1 MNLLKIRNTVFFLVI
16 FLMTGCTSLPFVRVI
31 QVGPGAYNIVQVP
44 AQASSV
50 VAGATAAGLIGAI
63 LLMDDPM
70 TLEKLK
76 EKQRKLCASGKALT
90 FHQEVDCLTL

>member
-1 MNLLKIRNTVFFLVI
+1 MKLITAVFLLAVS
-16 FLMTGCTSLPFVRVI
+16 LMTGCTSLPFVRVI

-50 VAGATAAGLIGAI
+50 IAGATAAGLIGAAI
-63 LLMDDPM
+63 LLADDPM

-76 EKQRKLCASGKALT
+76 EKQRKVCASGKALT